1 MYTLTDMTRTRA
13 TLGALPAI
21 LTATLAVGSAA
32 MLAAVLTASDSDA
45 AHTLTTPE
53 LAPRPG
59 VVAASTITPDPA
71 PARDVIT
78 ELLPNPRWGATVPVP
93 FGCQVTAPM
102 LSAQDGPV
110 SVHVFSAG
118 LGQVVAD
125 QVAQC
130 GTPTGVGST
139 NATRL
144 GVDGGTVTAW
154 TRGDVLVTLTSPGPP
169 GVGADQL
176 DAALLDTLG
185 GTCANLTP
193 SLVDATRNPTRP
205 DYAPYTQ
212 VLTLTTNPTPGA
224 PDVGDE
230 LPAPAPAPAT
240 VGVPDG
246 VAGPPVPDP
255 VPEPAPPSWPG
266 PEPLTIKVVVP
277 AADITGPGCGW
288 AFTDSVPPPV
298 DLDAVQ
304 VKADALRQAAADQL
318 TSRQQTWLT
327 DAQQYT
333 DELVEYVPALQA
345 WTDYVTAVDD
355 VHQAWSRQA
364 AELDAYRA
372 DLATWQAAQDAAAEH
387 LARQDEAQ
395 RDYDQT
401 LAGCAEETD
410 TGQEDITAEHQA
422 DEPSS
427 LCDVPRPAILD
438 QASPPVP
445 PEPTPPVLWAP

>member
-59 VVAASTITPDPA
+59 VVTTSTITPNPA
-71 PARDVIT
+71 PARDVVT
-78 ELLPNPRWGATVPVP
+78 ELLTAPRWGATIPVP
-93 FGCQVTAPM
+93 FGCQVAAPM

-125 QVAQC
+125 QVTQC
-130 GTPTGVGST
+130 GTPTDVAST
-139 NATRL
+139 RATKMRI
-144 GVDGGTVTAW
+144 DGGTVTAW
-154 TRGDVLVTLTSPGPP
+154 TRGDVMVTLTTSTRPG
-169 GVGADQL
+169 AEAERL
-176 DAALLDTLG
+176 DAALLDALSD
-185 GTCANLTP
+185 TCADLAP
-193 SLVDATRNPTRP
+193 GRADATRNPTHP
-205 DYAPYTQ
+205 GYTPHTQ
-212 VLTLTTNPTPGA
+212 VLTLTAEPTPGA
-224 PDVGDE
+224 PAVGEALPPPVDAPAAATMPE
-230 LPAPAPAPAT
+230 GVVGPPAPKR
-240 VGVPDG
+240 
-246 VAGPPVPDP
+246 
-255 VPEPAPPSWPG
+255 VPEPTAPTWPG
-266 PEPLTIKVVVP
+266 PEPLTTKVVVP

-333 DELVEYVPALQA
+333 DELVEYVPALQS

-372 DLATWQAAQDAAAEH
+372 DLATWQSAQDAAAEH
-387 LARQDEAQ
+387 QARQDEAQ
-395 RDYDQT
+395 RDYDDT

-410 TGQEDITAEHQA
+410 AEHQA
-422 DEPSS
+422 DEPPS

-438 QASPPVP
+438 QAPPPVP
-445 PEPTPPVLWAP
+445 PKPTPPVLWAP